1 MKIIKNFLEKK
12 DYKNI
17 KETIFS
23 DGFPWYF
30 YEESVTNI
38 PVPQFVHMMFW
49 QQKLFS
55 NNYSLLVPI
64 LNKLN
69 PLALYKIKVNLNYKT
84 ETVIETGEHIDLDNK
99 NFLSAVFFLN
109 NCDGYCRI
117 KDKKVYSEDNKI
129 VIFNSNEKHTGTT
142 TSNSSRRIVI
152 NIIYLPYES

>member
-1 MKIIKNFLEKK
+1 MKIIKNFLEEK

-23 DGFPWYF
+23 DSFPWYF
-30 YEESVTNI
+30 YEQSVTNI
-38 PVPQFVHMMFW
+38 PISQFVHTVFW
-49 QQKLFS
+49 KQKISS
-55 NNYSLLVPI
+55 NAYNLLDPI

-69 PLALYKIKVNLNYKT
+69 PLTLLKIKVNLNYKT
-84 ETVIETGEHIDLDNK
+84 ETVIETGEHTDIDNK

-117 KDKKVYSEDNKI
+117 KDKKVYSENNKI

>member
-1 MKIIKNFLEKK
+1 MKIIKNFLEEK

-23 DGFPWYF
+23 DSFPWYF
-30 YEESVTNI
+30 YEQSVTNI
-38 PVPQFVHMMFW
+38 PVPQFVHMVFW

-55 NNYSLLVPI
+55 NNYNLLNPI

-84 ETVIETGEHIDLDNK
+84 ETVIETGDHIDLENK

-109 NCDGYCRI
+109 SCNGYC
-117 KDKKVYSEDNKI
+117 KVENEKIYSENNKI
-129 VIFNSNEKHTGTT
+129 VIFNSNKTHTGST
-142 TSNSSRRIVI
+142 TSNCSRRVVI
-152 NIIYLPYES
+152 NIIYLPHE